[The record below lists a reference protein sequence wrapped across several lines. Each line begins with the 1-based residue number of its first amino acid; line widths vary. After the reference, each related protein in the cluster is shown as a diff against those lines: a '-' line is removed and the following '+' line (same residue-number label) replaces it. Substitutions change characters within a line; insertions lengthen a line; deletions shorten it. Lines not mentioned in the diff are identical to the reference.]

1 MTSAQRLLLDE
12 MFAPRLAE
20 LLAEHGIDAV
30 AVCGHDVLEG
40 QPDEQVL
47 EFATKEGRCLVTENV
62 RDFEV
67 LRATWIQQG
76 REVAGRLHMSSQ
88 RFPRIPAATKR
99 IVDAIAQ
106 ATDQERVPTSGGVD
120 WLS

>member
-12 MFAPRLAE
+12 MFAPRIAE

-30 AVCGHDVLEG
+30 AVCGRDVLEG
-40 QPDEQVL
+40 HPDEQVL
-47 EFATKEGRCLVTENV
+47 EVATKEGRCLVSENV

-67 LRATWIQQG
+67 LRATWIEQG
-76 REVAGRLHMSSQ
+76 REVAGLLYMSSR
-88 RFPRIPAATKR
+88 RFPRTPAATKR
-99 IVDAIAQ
+99 IVDAI
-106 ATDQERVPTSGGVD
+106 DQERVPTCGGVD

>member
-12 MFAPRLAE
+12 MFAPRIAE

-47 EFATKEGRCLVTENV
+47 EVATKEGRCLVTENV

-67 LRATWIQQG
+67 HRATWIEQG
-76 REVAGRLHMSSQ
+76 RDVAGLLYMSSGSYQ
-88 RFPRIPAATKR
+88 TNRRRDRAGDRRGASSHP
-99 IVDAIAQ
+99 
-106 ATDQERVPTSGGVD
+106 GGVD